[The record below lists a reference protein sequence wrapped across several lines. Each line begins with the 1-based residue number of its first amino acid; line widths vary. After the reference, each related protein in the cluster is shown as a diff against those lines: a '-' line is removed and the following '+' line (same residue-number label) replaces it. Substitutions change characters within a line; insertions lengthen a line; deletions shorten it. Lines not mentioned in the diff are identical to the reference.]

1 MCGSFNICVT
11 SCDYDMP
18 WRGLSLLSRFYLT
31 CFTHVCWN
39 WCSKWNFC
47 LMSEALL
54 AWPKYGVEKSPYLAL
69 LSWSWN
75 CHWTTVARCRP
86 PSIRKWLKSQGENP
100 CDDPIIPCEDGSDY
114 GYQQHA
120 SWDTHLLVWGI
131 GLYKY
136 PLMYILI
143 YILYGLLLM
152 NHPVLLTK
160 THLFKQIPTC
170 WCTHCY
176 TVKQQCLW
184 IVYLFLY
191 VNTN

>member
-1 MCGSFNICVT
+1 MLIYWFRRIT
-11 SCDYDMP
+11 SCLANHWGTVLETLRKCVEASTYVWHHVTMTFHDAA
-18 WRGLSLLSRFYLT
+18 WVCCQGSIWHVS
-31 CFTHVCWN
+31 HVCWN
-39 WCSKWNFC
+39 WCSKWNFW

-86 PSIRKWLKSQGENP
+86 PSIRKWLKSQGESP
-100 CDDPIIPCEDGSDY
+100 CDDPIIPCEDGSGY
-114 GYQQHA
+114 GYQQHT

-152 NHPVLLTK
+152 NHPVLLT
-160 THLFKQIPTC
+160 
-170 WCTHCY
+170 
-176 TVKQQCLW
+176 
-184 IVYLFLY
+184 
-191 VNTN
+191 NTQDF